1 MIKFSD
7 EEFAEVEIRED
18 FDIIKARARARVFAE
33 EVGFGI
39 VDQTRI
45 ATAVSEMARNALVYG
60 GGGKMTLSTI
70 KGRKGLEIVI
80 VDQGPGIP
88 NVDRVLIESYPKR
101 GVGLGL
107 GLQGAKRLM
116 DEFYIDSKPGVGTK
130 VTMRKWLAS
139 GSRR

>member
-33 EVGFGI
+33 ELGFGI

-45 ATAVSEMARNALVYG
+45 ATAVSEIARNALVYG

-116 DEFYIDSKPGVGTK
+116 DEFCIDSKPGVGTK

>member
-1 MIKFSD
+1 VIEFSD
-7 EEFAEVEIRED
+7 EEFVEVEIRED

-33 EVGFGI
+33 ELGFGI

-45 ATAVSEMARNALVYG
+45 ATAVSEIARNALVYG

-80 VDQGPGIP
+80 IDHGPGIP
-88 NVDRVLIESYPKR
+88 NVDRVLVESYPKR
-101 GVGLGL
+101 GIGLGL

-116 DEFYIDSKPGVGTK
+116 DEFCIDSKPGVGTK

>member
-1 MIKFSD
+1 VIEFSD
-7 EEFAEVEIRED
+7 EEFVEVEIRED

-33 EVGFGI
+33 ELGFGI

-45 ATAVSEMARNALVYG
+45 ATAVSEIARNALVYG

-116 DEFYIDSKPGVGTK
+116 DEFCIDSKPGVGTK

>member
-1 MIKFSD
+1 MIKFPD
-7 EEFAEVEIRED
+7 EEFVEVEIQED

-33 EVGFGI
+33 ALGFGI

-45 ATAVSEMARNALVYG
+45 ATAVSEIARNALVYG
-60 GGGKMTLSTI
+60 GGGKMTLSAT
-70 KGRKGLEIVI
+70 KGRRGLEMVI
-80 VDQGPGIP
+80 VDHGPGIP
-88 NVDRVLIESYPKR
+88 NVDRVFIENYPKR
-101 GVGLGL
+101 GIGLGL

-130 VTMRKWLAS
+130 VTMRKWLPS